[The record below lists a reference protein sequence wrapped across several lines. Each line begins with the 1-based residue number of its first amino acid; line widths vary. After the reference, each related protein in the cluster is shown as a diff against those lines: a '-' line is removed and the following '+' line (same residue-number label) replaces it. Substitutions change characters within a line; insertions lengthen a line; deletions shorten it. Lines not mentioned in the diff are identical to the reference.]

1 MVHTRKPGVYRDME
15 APPAHPPALM
25 GRRGGRASTKSGEA
39 AARKKEP
46 VAAHPQKSNRAIA
59 AETGVAFKTVARA
72 RASGVPN
79 DTPEK
84 TIGLDGKSYLLG
96 TRPVIQWPIMIP
108 VGAAIR

>member
-1 MVHTRKPGVYRDME
+1 MVHKGAKCKPGVYGDME
-15 APPAHPPALM
+15 ARRAYRRAWMAAAPA
-25 GRRGGRASTKSGEA
+25 RASTKSGEA

-59 AETGVAFKTVARA
+59 AETGGAFKTVARA

-96 TRPVIQWPIMIP
+96 TRPVIQWPIMI
-108 VGAAIR
+108 